1 LNPYKKR
8 RKKLA
13 GCPACSA
20 GNEAEAGLNF
30 LLTKYY
36 LYAKFRYPKFFM
48 GLKMARPITRS
59 VAISEIMQS
68 LRQIFRAIQ
77 DYSQEVS
84 KEFGITGPQLWALKI
99 ISADGRLSLGQL
111 TQKMYLHPSTVS
123 GVVDRLEK
131 KGYVSRDRDR
141 EDRRVVTVHLT
152 PEGKKLVK
160 QAPNPIQGKMVYGL
174 RKLERRKLDSIYD
187 SAQKLVQIMAVQ
199 SVKATFFFDQE

>member
-1 LNPYKKR
+1 
-8 RKKLA
+8 
-13 GCPACSA
+13 
-20 GNEAEAGLNF
+20 
-30 LLTKYY
+30 
-36 LYAKFRYPKFFM
+36 M
-48 GLKMARPITRS
+48 GWKMPRQVIRS

-99 ISADGRLSLGQL
+99 ISADGRLSLGEL

-131 KGYVSRDRDR
+131 KGYVARDRGR
-141 EDRRVVTVHLT
+141 KDRRVVTVHLT

-160 QAPNPIQGKMVYGL
+160 KAPNPIQGKMVFGL
-174 RKLERRKLDSIYD
+174 RKLERPRLNSIYD
-187 SAQKLVQIMAVQ
+187 SVQKLVQIMAVQ
-199 SVKATFFFDQE
+199 NVKATFFFDHE